1 MTSAAPSEA
10 ARPSA
15 VPLVAAGFVIS
26 FVLIGGGIDTVSVFL
41 NALSHATGWSRSM
54 LSLAVSIGAAS
65 AALSTPLVGAAI
77 DRYGVRV
84 PMTAGVISL
93 AIGFSVLFVMRDAWQ
108 FAAANVFLGTGFAA
122 AALLPFP
129 VAVTMCVPT
138 NTSLALG
145 IVSAGASAGALVLAP
160 AAQAVIDAAGWRS
173 AYLAMG
179 TAVILTPLPFLAFA
193 LPRGRLRRPAQA
205 SDPPPS
211 QLTLVREMRRPGVAR
226 LASTIVLPGL
236 VGFSVS
242 VHLVPYLT
250 GLGHATP
257 TAAAALGAMIGMSAV
272 GKISG
277 GFVADRIGALLTLRL
292 ALVVWTVALAV
303 LHHATSMAAIGAFVA
318 LYGLALGTHIAV
330 IPAIAIRV
338 FGSARFGTLFGVLQL
353 GGILASAVGPVM
365 SGVMYD
371 RTGSYGSALMIW
383 IGMMVVAAAIAFAM
397 RANRAD
403 ALPFVPSPSG
413 TG

>member
-1 MTSAAPSEA
+1 MTGALPPGP

-26 FVLIGGGIDTVSVFL
+26 FVLVGGGIDTVSVFL
-41 NALSHATGWSRSM
+41 NALGHATGWSRSM

-84 PMTAGVISL
+84 PMTVGVVLL
-93 AIGFSVLFVMRDAWQ
+93 AIGFGVLFVMREAWQ

-179 TAVILTPLPFLAFA
+179 TAVIVTPLPFLAFA
-193 LPRGRLRRPAQA
+193 LPRGRLRRAVQA

-226 LASTIVLPGL
+226 LAGTIVLPGL

-250 GLGHATP
+250 GLGHATT
-257 TAAAALGAMIGMSAV
+257 TAAAALGAMIGISAV

-277 GFVADRIGALLTLRL
+277 GFVADRIGALATLRL
-292 ALVVWTVALAV
+292 ALVAWTVALAA
-303 LHHATSMAAIGAFVA
+303 LHHASSMAALGAFVA
-318 LYGLALGTHIAV
+318 LYGLAFGTQIAV

-338 FGSARFGTLFGVLQL
+338 FGPTRFGTLFGVLQL

-371 RTGSYGSALMIW
+371 RTGSYGSALIMW
-383 IGMMVVAAAIAFAM
+383 VGMMAAATAIAFAM
-397 RANRAD
+397 RTSRNEPAVA
-403 ALPFVPSPSG
+403 
-413 TG
+413 